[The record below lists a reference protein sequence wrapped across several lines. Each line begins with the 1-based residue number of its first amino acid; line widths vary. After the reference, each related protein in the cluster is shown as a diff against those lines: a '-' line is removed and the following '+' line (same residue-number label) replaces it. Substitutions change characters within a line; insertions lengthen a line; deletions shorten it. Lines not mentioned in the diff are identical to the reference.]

1 MDGICNIKSIRTSC
15 VDIHLYCWLN
25 CWVLFVD
32 KIQIGRRSP
41 SKGSFSHI
49 FESDDV
55 VSTNNF
61 SAWNC
66 REHKILTSWYYA
78 VRRWINRRGNGTK
91 FMLTYSLICRLN
103 ATPAVTRSCRMG
115 PWGSQ
120 NPVSKPASELEARD
134 TAWKRLD
141 FKVPVLGHST
151 YWGLCNKV
159 SHMYKLS
166 GMSIHKRIVPSTFC
180 FVPYLHGVAEHHR
193 SIFFCNVLDRGRLS
207 VIDTVQRDFCNWD
220 SIFKRNGGCRRSGI
234 LCDNVSTL
242 DLTFTKDSLGFTNE
256 EPKATTLLSWL
267 KATFAAAFAMGIPFC
282 KAICPIKFP
291 LKTRSV
297 SHGFA
302 WHKHAWLSLQ
312 NILTWKKSCPT
323 EYQGETAGK

>member
-15 VDIHLYCWLN
+15 IDIHLYCWLN

-103 ATPAVTRSCRMG
+103 ATPAVDEKLSN
-115 PWGSQ
+115 GSLR
-120 NPVSKPASELEARD
+120 VSKPCVK
-134 TAWKRLD
+134 TCFWI
-141 FKVPVLGHST
+141 GST
-151 YWGLCNKV
+151 RYCMKEVRFQSTCSWSLNLLRPLQQSQ
-159 SHMYKLS
+159 SHVQALRNEHPQTHRTK
-166 GMSIHKRIVPSTFC
+166 
-180 FVPYLHGVAEHHR
+180 YL
-193 SIFFCNVLDRGRLS
+193 
-207 VIDTVQRDFCNWD
+207 
-220 SIFKRNGGCRRSGI
+220 
-234 LCDNVSTL
+234 
-242 DLTFTKDSLGFTNE
+242 
-256 EPKATTLLSWL
+256 LL
-267 KATFAAAFAMGIPFC
+267 
-282 KAICPIKFP
+282 
-291 LKTRSV
+291 RSV
-297 SHGFA
+297 FA
-302 WHKHAWLSLQ
+302 WSGWA
-312 NILTWKKSCPT
+312 P
-323 EYQGETAGK
+323 